1 MCDERNC
8 HIAAAESSTT
18 KYRGLRIERPLPIG
32 VDASEFPPRA
42 FDAELLLVRGARGDV
57 TRQAALDDALVRQVE
72 ATFVALLNR
81 VYEAPAQE
89 SERIAALEAARDR
102 LTAPR
107 VDRS

>member
-1 MCDERNC
+1 MTRGCR
-8 HIAAAESSTT
+8 SS
-18 KYRGLRIERPLPIG
+18 RGRRPAG
-32 VDASEFPPRA
+32 DAGLDQRYLTVLK
-42 FDAELLLVRGARGDV
+42 ELGAGAVHPNDGDV